1 MVVIYRVSKS
11 VKKVHFE
18 GKCTKKKI
26 NSTSFEIFS
35 TALRKEKF
43 ETNVDFSSRGNSY
56 FLKFLDQ
63 FVSYDINCI
72 IILSML
78 IKGIVTRKIS
88 RLYPSCLVFISP
100 VSLMKK
106 KERKYQELGTY
117 LHKDN

>member
-56 FLKFLDQ
+56 FLKIFRS
-63 FVSYDINCI
+63 VC
-72 IILSML
+72 
-78 IKGIVTRKIS
+78 VTWYQ
-88 RLYPSCLVFISP
+88 LYHNFEHV
-100 VSLMKK
+100 
-106 KERKYQELGTY
+106 
-117 LHKDN
+117 D